1 MAAVEAWTLWLH
13 VAAGAVAVF
22 AGVGALVTAKG
33 GTRHR
38 TAGTVFL
45 LAMGVVVAT
54 VFVLL
59 AFDPTTLRIVLT
71 LVAVFSG
78 YLAFS
83 GYRAL
88 SRKRPSDRTH
98 SIDWIATGSVVLA
111 CLVLGVW
118 GLGWYLD
125 GRSFGIVMAV
135 FGAIGIAFGAIDIRA
150 FRSDGTDEW
159 MVSHLQRMIAAFIAT
174 VSAVSAVNLTPLIG
188 VSAWLWPTLLG
199 VPLIAYWS
207 NEYSL
212 E

>member
-1 MAAVEAWTLWLH
+1 MATVEAWTLWLH
-13 VAAGAVAVF
+13 IAAGAVAVF
-22 AGVGALVTAKG
+22 AGAGALVTTKG

-38 TAGTVFL
+38 KAGRMFL
-45 LAMGVVVAT
+45 RAMCVVVST

-88 SRKRPSDRTH
+88 SRKRPSHRAH
-98 SIDWIATGSVVLA
+98 SIDWVATGAVVLA
-111 CLVLGVW
+111 CLVLSVW
-118 GLGWYLD
+118 GLSWYLD
-125 GRSFGIVMAV
+125 GRSFGIVMTV
-135 FGAIGIAFGAIDIRA
+135 FGTIGIVFGAIDIRA
-150 FRSDGTDEW
+150 FRGDGTDEW
-159 MVSHLQRMIAAFIAT
+159 MISHLQRMIAAFIAT

-188 VSAWLWPTLLG
+188 VSAWLWPTVLG
-199 VPLIAYWS
+199 VPLIVYWS
-207 NEYSL
+207 NEYGP